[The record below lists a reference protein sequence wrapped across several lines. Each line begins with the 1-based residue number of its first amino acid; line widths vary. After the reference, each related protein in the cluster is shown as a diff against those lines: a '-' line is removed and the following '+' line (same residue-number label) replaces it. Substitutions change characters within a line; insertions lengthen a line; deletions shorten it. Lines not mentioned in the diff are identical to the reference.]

1 MTRKEIVKKLGEHLG
16 VTPKY
21 LSVPS
26 FNYQI
31 TTADEIYTIDR
42 HGVITNG
49 DGQVVSMEKI
59 LNSPPPN
66 AAVVEEEMDGEMPME
81 TEPEAGAIADNG
93 ARVESGNNKRMLFP
107 DSPKRGRS
115 PA

>member
-42 HGVITNG
+42 HGINTNG
-49 DGQVVSMEKI
+49 ERTRS
-59 LNSPPPN
+59 
-66 AAVVEEEMDGEMPME
+66 
-81 TEPEAGAIADNG
+81 
-93 ARVESGNNKRMLFP
+93 RGN
-107 DSPKRGRS
+107 
-115 PA
+115 